1 MLTGG
6 GLRAGMIA
14 KGASSVYHCHPFYR
28 RNFPVDLGRIRIV
41 LVGTTH
47 PGNIGAAARAMKNM
61 GFSELVLVAP
71 LVWPAREALSMAASA
86 LDILDHAKVV
96 ATLEEAIAE
105 CHLVVGTSARLRDM
119 PIPLL
124 DPAACAAL
132 LVDNLGRQD
141 VALVFGREASGLSNA
156 ELHLCH
162 YHVHI
167 PVNPDYTSL
176 NLAAAVMV
184 LCYEL
189 RKTALAREAAP
200 DQPGS
205 LYWDKELATMAE
217 MDLYLQHLEAVLI
230 RLEFHDPDKPR
241 QLMRRLRRLYQR
253 IQPDKMELNILR
265 GILAAT
271 DEVLDQVVRQD
282 HEQGNPGHESG

>member
-1 MLTGG
+1 MVTAGRM
-6 GLRAGMIA
+6 RAGMIA
-14 KGASSVYHCHPFYR
+14 KAGSSVYHCHLFCG
-28 RNFPVDLGRIRIV
+28 RNLQVDFSRIRIV

-61 GFSELVLVAP
+61 GLTRLVLVAP
-71 LVWPAREALSMAASA
+71 QVWPAREALSMAASA
-86 LDILDHAKVV
+86 LDILDHTKVV
-96 ATLEEAIAE
+96 STLEEAIAD
-105 CHLVVGTSARLRDM
+105 CHLVVGTSARLRGM
-119 PIPLL
+119 PISLL
-124 DPAACAAL
+124 DPAGCAEL
-132 LVDNLGRQD
+132 LVDTLGQQN

-167 PVNPDYTSL
+167 PVNPDCSSL

-189 RKTALAREAAP
+189 RKTALARQVLPEVPESTA
-200 DQPGS
+200 
-205 LYWDKELATMAE
+205 WDKEPATMAD
-217 MDLYLQHLEAVLI
+217 MDLFLQHLEAVLI
-230 RLEFHDPDKPR
+230 RLEFHDPEKPR

-271 DEVLDQVVRQD
+271 EEVLEKAGR
-282 HEQGNPGHESG
+282 N